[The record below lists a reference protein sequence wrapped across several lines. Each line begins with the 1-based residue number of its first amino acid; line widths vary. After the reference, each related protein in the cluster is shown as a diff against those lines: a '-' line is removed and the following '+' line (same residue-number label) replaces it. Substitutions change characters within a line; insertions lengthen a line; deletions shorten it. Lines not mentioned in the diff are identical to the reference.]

1 MRNQKGFT
9 LIELII
15 VIVVLGILAVTAA
28 PQFIDFSTDART
40 SSVKGLKG
48 AIQGATQT
56 TYGRAAID
64 GKLAEND
71 GATPNPGPLTLDNGV
86 ELKYGY
92 PLASTDGILKAAK
105 IDSSD
110 WTIYE
115 NGDVIPDSG
124 TAPSAGTIVISEAG
138 VNNGGTDFSDPTTA
152 SGCFVAYTDAAGANI
167 PPVITVKTDG
177 CGN

>member
-28 PQFIDFSTDART
+28 PQFIDFSSDART

-64 GKLAEND
+64 GKLAEDD
-71 GATPNPGPLTLDNGV
+71 GASTPGPLTLDNGV

-115 NGDVIPDSG
+115 NGDTIPDSG
-124 TAPSAGTIVISEAG
+124 TAPSSGTIVISEAG

-152 SGCFVAYTDAAGANI
+152 SGCFVAYTNAVDADT